1 MTSHPSPDTPQP
13 SPDPVH
19 AGASTDSLLAAVTG
33 GVRLIELGHPHF
45 TGMPTS
51 PNHPGFRMTLIR
63 RHGDMVRPDGGSASN
78 EMIVTGGHVGTHV
91 DALSHVSHEGKL
103 HGGVD
108 AQEAQL
114 GGKFLQLGAE
124 HTPALLQR
132 GVLLDVAAVHGVD
145 TLEPGYGVTDQDL
158 QAAADRAGVEVR
170 EGDVALIRTG
180 WARNFDNPAAY
191 QGQKDG
197 VPGPTVEAARW
208 LVERGVVTTGAD
220 TTAYEQIPAGKG
232 HSVLPVHRVLLVEAG
247 IFIIEHLNLEEAA
260 AQGLTEF
267 VFLMAPLRI
276 VGGTGSPI
284 RPLAAVSA

>member
-1 MTSHPSPDTPQP
+1 MKLESTLSPTGQ
-13 SPDPVH
+13 SFVDP
-19 AGASTDSLLAAVTG
+19 LLAAVTA

-45 TGMPTS
+45 TGMPCS

-63 RHGDMVRPDGGSASN
+63 RHGDMIRSDGGSASN

-91 DALSHVSHEGKL
+91 DALSHVSHDGKL

-108 AQEAQL
+108 AHQAQL
-114 GGKFLQLGAE
+114 GGTFSLLGAE
-124 HTPALLQR
+124 HTPALVRR
-132 GVLLDVAAVHGVD
+132 GVLLDVAALHGVKI
-145 TLEPGYGVTDQDL
+145 LRPGHGVSAQEL
-158 QAAADRAGVEVR
+158 QAAADHAGIQVGA
-170 EGDVALIRTG
+170 GDVVLIRTG
-180 WARNFDNPAAY
+180 WARNFDDPTVY

-208 LVERGVVTTGAD
+208 LAERGVVTTGAD
-220 TTAYEQIPAGKG
+220 TTAYEQIAAGSG

-247 IFIIEHLNLEEAA
+247 IHIIEHLNLEDAA

-267 VFLMAPLRI
+267 VFVMAPLRI